1 MLFSFD
7 RLTIESGDNGEVD
20 TPVLI
25 PNTEVKH
32 FSGDN
37 IQTCSSEDSTSPGKR
52 NSHEFLFLLFIEHLE
67 CILDIELD
75 LEVNKNELIFKC
87 NEVL

>member
-37 IQTCSSEDSTSPGKR
+37 IQTCSSEDSTSPGKK
-52 NSHEFLFLLFIEHLE
+52 NSAMSSFLCDGQLHEYIVF
-67 CILDIELD
+67 
-75 LEVNKNELIFKC
+75 
-87 NEVL
+87 

>member
-7 RLTIESGDNGEVD
+7 RLTIESGDNSEVD

-37 IQTCSSEDSTSPGKR
+37 I
-52 NSHEFLFLLFIEHLE
+52 
-67 CILDIELD
+67 
-75 LEVNKNELIFKC
+75 
-87 NEVL
+87 

>member
-25 PNTEVKH
+25 PNAEVTH
-32 FSGDN
+32 FSDDN
-37 IQTCSSEDSTSPGKR
+37 I
-52 NSHEFLFLLFIEHLE
+52 
-67 CILDIELD
+67 
-75 LEVNKNELIFKC
+75 
-87 NEVL
+87 